1 MHTSTLAAQSPPKY
15 EDGLVATLSKPADTG
30 RILTWFTALWERVLH
45 ARRIWG
51 LELECEP
58 LLTQAAHADPEARD
72 ELLARYAR
80 ARGISK
86 VEARA
91 RLREIAPERSEDLT
105 RLIGP

>member
-1 MHTSTLAAQSPPKY
+1 
-15 EDGLVATLSKPADTG
+15 VATLSKAADIG

-45 ARRIWG
+45 ARRTW
-51 LELECEP
+51 ELEHGCEP

-91 RLREIAPERSEDLT
+91 RLHDIAPESGEDLT
-105 RLIGP
+105 RMIGP